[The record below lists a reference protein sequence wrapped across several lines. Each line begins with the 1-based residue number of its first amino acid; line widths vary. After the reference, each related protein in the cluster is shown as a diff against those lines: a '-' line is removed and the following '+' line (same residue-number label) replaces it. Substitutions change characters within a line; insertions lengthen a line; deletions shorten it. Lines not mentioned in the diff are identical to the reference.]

1 MRNLTVHLLMLTL
14 LVVVGC
20 VAADAEGRVLSIS
33 SPNDWCGQAVVP
45 QVATCDGNAACADKT
60 RSGDVC
66 DVKAQCG
73 STSTDGAQCGSPC
86 GAVAQCRSAC
96 ADAAQC
102 GSPCG
107 AVAQGRSACADVAQC
122 GSPCGAVA
130 QCRSACAD
138 AAQCGS
144 PCGAVAQCGKS
155 CNPKC
160 AGNAPCGIAR
170 GGGRCGIQARCDS
183 PRYIR
188 VLRVV
193 DCGDSTL
200 VVLDVGGAICVL
212 RPVQSEVLGGYCDAN
227 VRSGRRCGDRCDADP
242 DCCSPSCKCAGTT
255 PRDTAPKNVV
265 RRIDQP

>member
-1 MRNLTVHLLMLTL
+1 MRNLTVHFLMLTL

-33 SPNDWCGQAVVP
+33 SPNDRCGQAAVP

-73 STSTDGAQCGSPC
+73 STSTDAAQCGSSCGVIAQCRSACADVAQCGSPC
-86 GAVAQCRSAC
+86 GVIAQCRSAC

-107 AVAQGRSACADVAQC
+107 S
-122 GSPCGAVA
+122 
-130 QCRSACAD
+130 
-138 AAQCGS
+138 
-144 PCGAVAQCGKS
+144 VAQCGKS
-155 CNPKC
+155 GNLKC
-160 AGNAPCGIAR
+160 AGNAPCGIAH
-170 GGGRCGIQARCDS
+170 GGRRCGIQARCDS

-212 RPVQSEVLGGYCDAN
+212 RPVQSDVLGGYCDAN
-227 VRSGRRCGDRCDADP
+227 VRSGRCCGDRCDADP
-242 DCCSPSCKCAGTT
+242 DCCSPPCKCAGTA
-255 PRDTAPKNVV
+255 PCDAAPKNVV